1 MTIQHQARK
10 RFGQNFLVDQQIIA
24 QIIAAI
30 GPKPDDNL
38 IEIGPGTAALTE
50 HLIERCPSMQV
61 VELDRDLVEFLTEKF
76 AAYPEFRLHS
86 GDALKTDFA
95 QFHQGR
101 QMRLVGN
108 LPYNIST
115 PLLFHLL
122 KNRELIKDMH
132 FMLQREVVD
141 RLGAVP
147 GNKTYGRLSVMVQYH
162 CRVMPLIPVPP
173 SAFRPAPK
181 VQSAIVRLKPHRE
194 NPHSAENEALLSQ
207 LVSHSFQQRR
217 KTLRNCLRPYAEH
230 LGQAEVEMDLSRRA
244 EQLNVAEFVA
254 LSNYINQSITQS
266 GNNSQLSSQ

>member
-10 RFGQNFLVDQQIIA
+10 RFGQNFLVDQHIIS

-30 GPKPDDNL
+30 GPKADDNL

-50 HLIERCPSMQV
+50 HLIERCPSMKV
-61 VELDRDLVEFLTEKF
+61 VELDRDLVSFLTEKF
-76 AAYPEFRLHS
+76 ADYPDFSIFS

-95 QFHQGR
+95 QFYDGR

-115 PLLFHLL
+115 PILFHLL
-122 KNRELIKDMH
+122 KNRTLIKDMH

-181 VQSAIVRLKPHRE
+181 VQSAIVRLKPHRSK
-194 NPHSAENEALLSQ
+194 PSTADNEELLSQ

-230 LGQAEVEMDLSRRA
+230 LVGAETEIDLSRRA
-244 EQLNVAEFVA
+244 EQLSVSEFVA
-254 LSNYINQSITQS
+254 LSNHISQSIKSKT
-266 GNNSQLSSQ
+266 